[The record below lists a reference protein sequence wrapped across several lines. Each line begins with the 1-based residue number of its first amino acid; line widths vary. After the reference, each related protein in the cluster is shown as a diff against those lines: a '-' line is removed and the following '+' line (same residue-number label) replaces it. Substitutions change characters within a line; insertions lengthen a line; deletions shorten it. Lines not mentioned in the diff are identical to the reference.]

1 METRASLLLHCLP
14 FESCGTIAL
23 AHRSPFLHPF
33 TQPAAAGGAI
43 MADDEERE
51 ERVEEPVVAVKEESL
66 IQQSDLRCVSLCLSR
81 WTFLDDT

>member
-1 METRASLLLHCLP
+1 
-14 FESCGTIAL
+14 
-23 AHRSPFLHPF
+23 
-33 TQPAAAGGAI
+33 